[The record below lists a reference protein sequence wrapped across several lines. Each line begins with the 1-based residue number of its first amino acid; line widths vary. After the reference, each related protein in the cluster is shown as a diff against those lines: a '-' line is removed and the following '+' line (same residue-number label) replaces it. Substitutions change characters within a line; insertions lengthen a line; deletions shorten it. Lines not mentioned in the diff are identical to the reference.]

1 MVCHDFGSPLRRGIS
16 LKLGGEPLERLRQ
29 ISLHKYSGVLY
40 YTGRIITWVAV
51 LMFIPLLVSA
61 LYQEWDI
68 FFDFLLSITFGL
80 TGGFAFQLF
89 PKPQRSISWL
99 EGMVIASLSWV
110 VMVLLSALP
119 FWLSGFYLT
128 YLDACFDAMSGYTTT
143 GLTLVVNLDHMSYGV
158 NMWRQLICFVG
169 GQGIVVLVM
178 SFFLKNAPGSFK
190 IYVGEAK
197 SDKILPNIVHT
208 ARAIWFISILF
219 LLIGTAVLAL
229 INLWE
234 GLRPDRAFLHGLWIF
249 LAGWSGAGFTPQSQS
264 LLYYHSGA
272 FELGSMLFMLLGSV
286 NFALHYAV
294 LTRNRG
300 ELWRNL
306 ESRTYVLSILG
317 LLTLVYLGLYRTGLY
332 QGAWNLFRKGFFQL
346 ISAHTGTGYQ
356 TVVASDFL
364 NQWGSLPVFA
374 LIIAMLFGGM
384 SGSTA
389 GGLKML
395 RVGISTKG
403 IIHDVK
409 RLFYPESAVILTKFR
424 FYNDVVLTDNM
435 VRSALTIIVL
445 YILTFSLGT
454 GVGALYGY
462 PLTVAAFESASATGN
477 VGLTMGLT
485 SPSMP
490 VLIKVTYIFIMYV
503 ARLEFLAVFA
513 LMALLLTGI
522 RWRRRSLVR

>member
-1 MVCHDFGSPLRRGIS
+1 M
-16 LKLGGEPLERLRQ
+16 ERVKHATLTQ
-29 ISLHKYSGVLY
+29 FYAILY
-40 YTGRIITWVAV
+40 YSGRIITWVAV
-51 LMFIPLLVSA
+51 LMLIPLFVAAGYS
-61 LYQEWDI
+61 EWDI
-68 FFDFLLSITFGL
+68 FFNFLISITFGL
-80 TGGFAFQLF
+80 TAGFALQLF

-99 EGMVIASLSWV
+99 EGMVTASFSWML
-110 VMVLLSALP
+110 MVALSAVP
-119 FWLSGFYLT
+119 FWLSGSYLT
-128 YLDACFDAMSGYTTT
+128 YLDAFFDAMSGYTTT
-143 GLTLVVNLDHMSYGV
+143 GLTLVVDLDHMSYGV
-158 NMWRQLICFVG
+158 NMWRQLITFVG
-169 GQGIVVLVM
+169 GQGIIVLVM

-219 LLIGTAVLAL
+219 LVIGTAVLAS
-229 INLWE
+229 INLWN
-234 GLRPDRAFLHGLWIF
+234 GMRSDRAFFQGLWIF

-272 FELGSMLFMLLGSV
+272 FELGSMIFMLLGSV

-294 LTRNRG
+294 LTRNRA

-306 ESRTYVLSILG
+306 ESRTYVISIFS
-317 LLTLVYLGLYRTGLY
+317 LLTLVYFGLYRTGIY
-332 QGAWNLFRKGFFQL
+332 PGAWNLFRKGFFQL

-356 TVVASDFL
+356 TVVAADFL
-364 NQWGSLPVFA
+364 NRWGSLAIFA
-374 LIIAMLFGGM
+374 LMIAMIFGGM

-395 RVGISTKG
+395 RVGVAAKG
-403 IIHDVK
+403 IVHDVK
-409 RLFYPESAVILTKFR
+409 RLFYPESAVVLTKFR
-424 FYNDVVLTDNM
+424 FYTDVVLTDPM

-485 SPSMP
+485 SPTMP

-503 ARLEFLAVFA
+503 ARLEFLAVFT
-513 LMALLLTGI
+513 LMALFMSGI
-522 RWRRRSLVR
+522 GRRQRSAAR